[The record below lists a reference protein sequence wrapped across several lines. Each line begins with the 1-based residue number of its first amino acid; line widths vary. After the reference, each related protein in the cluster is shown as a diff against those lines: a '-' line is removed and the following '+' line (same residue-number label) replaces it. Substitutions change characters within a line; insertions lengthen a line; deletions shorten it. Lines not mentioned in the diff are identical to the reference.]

1 MTFSNLILTWFT
13 HFLGA
18 RTMFK
23 HIFGL
28 IMVTQKLSGVQLNHD
43 NGFQGIEHS
52 KSIFPT
58 VLVLPNLFRDL
69 MQNLYHEVS
78 MGNSRPN
85 PDANKDQSNF
95 SK

>member
-1 MTFSNLILTWFT
+1 MIIICVGIQEVGQLSQNLVGKYVFSNLILTWFT

-28 IMVTQKLSGVQLNHD
+28 IMVTPKVSGVQLNYD
-43 NGFQGIEHS
+43 NRFLVIELS

-58 VLVLPNLFRDL
+58 KL
-69 MQNLYHEVS
+69 
-78 MGNSRPN
+78 
-85 PDANKDQSNF
+85 
-95 SK
+95 

>member
-23 HIFGL
+23 HIFRL

-43 NGFQGIEHS
+43 NGFQVIELS
-52 KSIFPT
+52 KSIFRSGRISSVYIVGCGLWVGGWWVVT
-58 VLVLPNLFRDL
+58 LFL
-69 MQNLYHEVS
+69 NV
-78 MGNSRPN
+78 
-85 PDANKDQSNF
+85 
-95 SK
+95 